1 MNLHMPAIP
10 MRALAGMTTLG
21 ALVAGV
27 ALAWHADVAW
37 VVLCALLP
45 ACGLGMEM
53 SE

>member
-1 MNLHMPAIP
+1 MNLHVPASRLRIV
-10 MRALAGMTTLG
+10 AGFATLG
-21 ALVAGV
+21 VLTVGV
-27 ALAWHADVAW
+27 ALAWHADLAW